1 MFLVMYALPMYTDGS
16 DLLEISSYLDGM
28 ENSKIL
34 RLGMVLGLDFSKLKN
49 NMTSTTFLL
58 DTIYSWL
65 HKEDEVVTK
74 GIPTW
79 RALVNGLKSRGVR
92 QTGIATEIA
101 KDKGIE

>member
-1 MFLVMYALPMYTDGS
+1 MYIDGS
-16 DLLEISSYLDGM
+16 DLPEISSYLDGM

-49 NMTSTTFLL
+49 NMMTSTTFLL

-65 HKEDEVVTK
+65 QKEDEVVTK